1 MKPHFNKN
9 LQESTGWS
17 NNFHLGCCEQQTPPP
32 QPLGQGINIQMTV
45 VTGNPSSNEGAGRC
59 GGGASF
65 PMDPL
70 DTEQHWVMRK
80 SELNGQGIL
89 G

>member
-17 NNFHLGCCEQQTPPP
+17 NDFHLGWCEQQQKKP
-32 QPLGQGINIQMTV
+32 QPLGEGINIQMMV
-45 VTGNPSSNEGAGRC
+45 VTGNLSSNEGAGRC
-59 GGGASF
+59 GGGTSF

-70 DTEQHWVMRK
+70 DTKQHSVMRK
-80 SELNGQGIL
+80 SELDGQGIL
-89 G
+89 R